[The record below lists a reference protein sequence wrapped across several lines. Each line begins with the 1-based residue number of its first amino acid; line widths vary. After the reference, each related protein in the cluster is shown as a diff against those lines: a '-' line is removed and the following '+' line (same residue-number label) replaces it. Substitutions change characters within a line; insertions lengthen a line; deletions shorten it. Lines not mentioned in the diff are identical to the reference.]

1 MALFV
6 YGGEVPFDFCIF
18 FLFLVQQKS
27 GKYYKMATE
36 NSRYLFLVDDEPI
49 QNEMLKD
56 YLSERFLYT
65 IKTFDNGE
73 EAINGLGLNPEII
86 VLDYHLSGHRA
97 DAKNGV
103 EILKT
108 IKEKSPNAQVIMLS
122 GQDKIDVAID
132 SMKYGAYD
140 YVVKGETAFSRMENI
155 INNISE
161 LHRFKTVNS
170 AYKRTIIFLSV
181 TIGLILLLAFYLM
194 FFTSAYTHM

>member
-1 MALFV
+1 MAA
-6 YGGEVPFDFCIF
+6 EH
-18 FLFLVQQKS
+18 
-27 GKYYKMATE
+27 
-36 NSRYLFLVDDEPI
+36 SRYLFLVDDEPI

-56 YLSERFLYT
+56 YLSERFLYS
-65 IKTFDNGE
+65 IKAFDNGE
-73 EAINGLGLNPEII
+73 EAINSLGLDPEII
-86 VLDYHLSGHRA
+86 VLDYHLSGHKA
-97 DAKNGV
+97 NAKNGV
-103 EILKT
+103 EILKL
-108 IKEKSPNAQVIMLS
+108 IKEKAPNSQVIMLS

-161 LHRFKTVNS
+161 LHRFKTINS
-170 AYKRTIIFLSV
+170 AYKKTIIFLSV